1 MFLCK
6 RARPDVNPAIG
17 FLSSRVKG
25 PNEGDWSKLQ
35 KVLGFL
41 KGTIDDVLTLETDDT
56 QTLTWYIDAAFAVHA
71 DMKSHTG
78 AVFTMGK
85 GAIISDSLKQKV
97 NARSSTES
105 EIVGVDDEI
114 SKVVWAKRFV
124 EYQGFKV
131 KLNIVYQDNTSSM
144 KLEQNGKASSGKRTR
159 HFDIKMFYVTD
170 LVTRNEV
177 QVKYCP
183 TGEMIGD
190 YMTKPLVGSKFKRF
204 RDLIMNL
211 SGIYH
216 QVGQQECVGEDKLTH
231 GTKTL
236 LRTLS
241 T

>member
-1 MFLCK
+1 VK
-6 RARPDVNPAIG
+6 R
-17 FLSSRVKG
+17 
-25 PNEGDWSKLQ
+25 PNEGDWGKLL

-41 KGTIDDVLTLETDDT
+41 KGTINDVLTLEADDT
-56 QTLTWYIDAAFAVHA
+56 QTMSWYIDAAFAVHI

-78 AVFTMGK
+78 AIMTMGK

-114 SKVVWAKRFV
+114 SKVIWAKRFV
-124 EYQGFKV
+124 ESQGFKV

-144 KLEQNGKASSGKRTR
+144 KLENNGKASSGKRTR
-159 HFDIKMFYVTD
+159 HFDIKMFYVTG
-170 LVTRNEV
+170 LVERDEV
-177 QVKYCP
+177 VVKYCP

-204 RDLIMNL
+204 CDLIMNL

-216 QVGQQECVGEDKLTH
+216 QVGQQECVGNQE
-231 GTKTL
+231 L
-236 LRTLS
+236 LRGPNAVRVSSGTVRMWS
-241 T
+241 IHSMRTK